1 MDSPQESPA
10 EPATGPAPAS
20 ASRSWLG
27 RVLRAAGWSLVV
39 LYFLFAGTLLV
50 LRYAVLPC
58 IADFRADIE
67 AAASRAVGL
76 PVPIG
81 RIEAGWDGLNPDLL
95 LTDVVLSDRQGRPAL
110 ALSRVEAILSWQS
123 VVRLADPGALRHRRS
138 GSQRAAGCGRA
149 HHGCWDSDGGESDPA
164 ILEWVLDQ
172 PHIRVRDALV
182 VWEDAQRKAPPRARR
197 PAVRPRQ
204 LGRSA
209 SLRFTA
215 VPPAR
220 LAARID
226 LRANS
231 RGHWRSIGGSPQA
244 KSTPSFNTR
253 TWRAGVLG
261 STIPVHLP
269 QGRGA
274 VRLWGDWDEGGAK
287 ITADLA
293 LEDLRIRLG
302 ERVPELDLVTMRGR
316 LRGKYGRSAWEA
328 EGQQVEIRPPSTA
341 CAAPTDFRVEWRQ
354 EPGKGRFSA
363 KPAPAG
369 WIWGYWNT
377 WRDIFRSTR
386 RAASLLYSSPGRRRE
401 RIAQIGR
408 WRRCLRRLP

>member
-50 LRYAVLPC
+50 LRYAVLPR

-76 PVPIG
+76 PVLIG

-123 VVRLADPGALRHRRS
+123 VVRLSPTLALFAIEGPVLNVRRD
-138 GSQRAAGCGRA
+138 AAGRITVAGIA
-149 HHGCWDSDGGESDPA
+149 MEGESDPA

-182 VWEDAQRKAPPRARR
+182 VWEDAQRKAPPL
-197 PAVRPRQ
+197 VLEDLQ
-204 LGRSA
+204 FGLDNWGGRH
-209 SLRFTA
+209 RFGFTA

-226 LRANS
+226 LRGEFQGA
-231 RGHWRSIGGSPQA
+231 IG
-244 KSTPSFNTR
+244 
-253 TWRAGVLG
+253 
-261 STIPVHLP
+261 
-269 QGRGA
+269 
-274 VRLWGDWDEGGAK
+274 
-287 ITADLA
+287 
-293 LEDLRIRLG
+293 
-302 ERVPELDLVTMRGR
+302 
-316 LRGKYGRSAWEA
+316 
-328 EGQQVEIRPPSTA
+328 
-341 CAAPTDFRVEWRQ
+341 
-354 EPGKGRFSA
+354 
-363 KPAPAG
+363 
-369 WIWGYWNT
+369 
-377 WRDIFRSTR
+377 
-386 RAASLLYSSPGRRRE
+386 
-401 RIAQIGR
+401 
-408 WRRCLRRLP
+408 